1 MKDIIKRILNE
12 ENSLQSK
19 LMQMMKTKGVDL
31 TSEVVGGFDNLNK
44 ILKLDLDDINVQEML
59 VKNFINF
66 VEIPEIEVV
75 GLEVKKSSSERRI
88 IKILFKTESE
98 ARNVESWLV
107 YDIIDYLSK
116 NLFPFGIKPAWQPA
130 FSGGNIKI
138 ALNSELVEEDEDGN
152 ITESVLSENKSKEN
166 VVRKMFEDLG
176 ISRTIKLMGGIDAYC
191 KKYKIN
197 TLMEYLQSLPKME
210 FFPPVN
216 ESQRE
221 LGWKV
226 LKFKK
231 EGFAY
236 FIYEP
241 KDDFLNMNYEEIVSP
256 IEKHFKIDFNNF
268 MSFKDVVKE
277 WLSKEYD
284 INGVKVVR

>member
-1 MKDIIKRILNE
+1 MRNIIKRILNE

-75 GLEVKKSSSERRI
+75 GLEVKNSSSERRI

-166 VVRKMFEDLG
+166 VIKKMFEDLG
-176 ISRTIKLMGGIDAYC
+176 ISKTIKLMGGIDSYC

-197 TLMEYLQSLPKME
+197 TPIEYLQSLPKMK
-210 FFPPVN
+210 FFPSVN
-216 ESQRE
+216 DIQR
-221 LGWKV
+221 KV

-236 FIYEP
+236 FIYDPEEGY
-241 KDDFLNMNYEEIVSP
+241 LRINYEEVFLP
-256 IEKHFKIDFNNF
+256 IEKHFKINF
-268 MSFKDVVKE
+268 DEFKDVVKE

-284 INGVKVVR
+284 INGLKVVG

>member
-66 VEIPEIEVV
+66 VEIPEIEVT
-75 GLEVKKSSSERRI
+75 GLEIKNSSSGNRVI
-88 IKILFKTESE
+88 NILFTTESN
-98 ARNVESWLV
+98 ASNIESWLV
-107 YDIIDYLSK
+107 RDIIEYLSGF
-116 NLFPFGIKPAWQPA
+116 FPFPIKAVWEPS
-130 FSGGNIKI
+130 FGGNIKI
-138 ALNSELVEEDEDGN
+138 SLSSELVKEDEDGN

-166 VVRKMFEDLG
+166 VIKKMFEDLG
-176 ISRTIKLMGGIDAYC
+176 ISKTIKLMGGIDSYC

-197 TLMEYLQSLPKME
+197 TPIEYLQSLPKMK
-210 FFPPVN
+210 FFPSVN
-216 ESQRE
+216 EIQRK
-221 LGWKV
+221 LGWKA

-236 FIYEP
+236 FIYDPEEGY
-241 KDDFLNMNYEEIVSP
+241 LHINYEEVFLP
-256 IEKHFKIDFNNF
+256 IEKHFKINFNE
-268 MSFKDVVKE
+268 FKDVIRE
-277 WLSKEYD
+277 WIPKEYD
-284 INGVKVVR
+284 INKLGVVG